1 MLRCYITDRHGAGGT
16 AALLDS
22 ISRALQ
28 NGVDFIQIREK
39 DLPAR
44 DLGYLVRHALALPNP
59 RSTRI
64 LLNSRADVA
73 LASGAH
79 GVHLPAHSIAP
90 RLLRSITPA
99 GFIIGVSAHSLDEL
113 RAAERESADFALFG
127 PVFFT
132 ASKAAYGPPQG
143 LDRLREAARTVS
155 IPVLALGGVTA
166 ARAPEC
172 LAAGAAGIAGI
183 SMFQE
188 V

>member
-1 MLRCYITDRHGAGGT
+1 MLRCYITDCRAAGGT

-44 DLGYLVRHALALPNP
+44 DLCYLVRHVLALPNP

-64 LLNSRADVA
+64 LVNSRADVA

-90 RLLRSITPA
+90 LALRAITPA
-99 GFIIGVSAHSLDEL
+99 GFLIGVSAHSLDEL
-113 RAAERESADFALFG
+113 RVAERESADFAVFG
-127 PVFFT
+127 PIFFT
-132 ASKAAYGPPQG
+132 ASKAVYGPPLG
-143 LDRLREAARTVS
+143 LDRLREATRAVS

-183 SMFQE
+183 SMFQ
-188 V
+188 